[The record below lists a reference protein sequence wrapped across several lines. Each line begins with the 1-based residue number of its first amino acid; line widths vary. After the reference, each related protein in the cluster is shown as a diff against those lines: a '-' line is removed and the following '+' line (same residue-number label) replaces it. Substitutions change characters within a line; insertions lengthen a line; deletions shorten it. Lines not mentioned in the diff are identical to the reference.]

1 MGLLRDSNA
10 RMPVQNKSA
19 RRFTSAVMEA
29 PLTKPIRRVLR
40 WQAMATVVMAAVSWG
55 LATAFASAGAAAGG
69 HAALSAAL
77 GGVVNIA
84 AVVVYAFVLGISHP
98 STAGGTVAAMF
109 RAEASKILVIIV
121 QLWLVLATYKDVV
134 PVAFL
139 ATFVITVLL
148 FGIAFLDRD

>member
-1 MGLLRDSNA
+1 MG
-10 RMPVQNKSA
+10 
-19 RRFTSAVMEA
+19 A
-29 PLTKPIRRVLR
+29 PLTKPIRLVLR
-40 WQAMATVVMAAVSWG
+40 WQAMATIVMAIISWG
-55 LATAFASAGAAAGG
+55 VVTVLADAGAAAGG

-84 AVVVYAFVLGISHP
+84 AVVVYAFVLGISRP

>member
-1 MGLLRDSNA
+1 M
-10 RMPVQNKSA
+10 V
-19 RRFTSAVMEA
+19 
-29 PLTKPIRRVLR
+29 
-40 WQAMATVVMAAVSWG
+40 TVVMAAAAWA
-55 LATAFASAGAAAGG
+55 LATAFGRSGAGLGE

-77 GGVVNIA
+77 GGVVNIT
-84 AVVVYAFVLGISHP
+84 AVVVYAFVLGISNP
-98 STAGGTVAAMF
+98 SSAGGTVAAMF
-109 RAEASKILVIIV
+109 RAEASKILVIIA